1 VTLTIPHDLV
11 FEMFLGRWVD
21 VTALTVRRNL
31 RQSDPVSVSW
41 GLPTEQ
47 GKALAPPSTAEGVL
61 NNDGGHWTLGNPMS
75 DWYDYLQGRNVLTRL
90 ALRVGSDAFGRT
102 LPTTLGPTDTG
113 EVWNT
118 AGVNDSY
125 SVGSGVGNIVL
136 SAAASFGLAVINDS
150 YGDCE
155 SRITFDVGSI
165 TPTGAPIEPGNPV
178 VRWQGSGAFAGEHY
192 MLRVEVRTDQTIWAS
207 IHHSTLGSIS
217 GGLVNTGLVNAPGR
231 RFRASIYAEG
241 QALRGQVWDV
251 TNPDRPGWIASC
263 HHDRLAGG
271 FPGFRAGVAAG
282 NTNAKPLALSHD
294 DWELRLYQH
303 VGELASLKP
312 SWDASHKVKKAAFK
326 AADITQRLGRPQR
339 STLSSAPRRYLAEG
353 KNSDFTATDFWPLDE
368 ASSAPAQGLN
378 TAAGGTPAAFLRE
391 TGVTPNRGAVKWGES
406 DNFHTAVP
414 GFATLSNGGRLVF
427 TTQQAALGSAWSVMW
442 AMRLSPDA
450 GGQVFLSTAAVA
462 NRFVFFLYTDG
473 TYDLF
478 SNPSGS
484 AVSSGVISSAG
495 LDGRWV
501 TLGVTAFPSGADT
514 DVRVF
519 VDGQNRGGGLIAA
532 DAGMSPLREVLVHV
546 PQPSTG
552 GQGDSAFS
560 SLFVTA
566 SRFDTVSG
574 GKFLGERAHW
584 AIMGWR
590 GENAGLRAFRLTAEE
605 GVPFD
610 YYGDLGVTR
619 VMGPQR
625 PDPLLDQIEEC
636 AEVDGAMVFVPRYC
650 LGVVY
655 RPRRALAGQGVTAT
669 LSYSLGHVSGIS
681 VAADD
686 RPTANYVKAEKIDG
700 GFQIVEQT
708 VGPMNTKNPDALPV
722 DPEAVGRTPAAVKVN
737 VESEAQLGDVGG
749 WVRALGTVPE
759 VRFPSVTVD
768 LANRELTKGVD
779 PTRPAREVTALR
791 PGDRMLVT
799 GMASADTYRD
809 LDQIVRGGKTTFTDT
824 YQHEIKINTA
834 PYEKYKNGVYGSTF
848 SRYDGPGQVT
858 TLDAQLTAGT
868 VGGRAVT
875 TSAGMPWTTSAAAF
889 AQPFYVVVGG
899 EVIQLSGITGTGLAA
914 QTMTISARNV
924 NGLPVAGGK
933 THPAGTRVRLYQP
946 VYYQ

>member
-1 VTLTIPHDLV
+1 MTLTFPRDLV

-21 VTALTVRRNL
+21 VTALAVRRSL
-31 RQSDPVSVSW
+31 RQSDPVTVNW

-61 NNDGGHWTLGNPMS
+61 NNEGGHWTPGNAVS
-75 DWYDYLQGRNVLTRL
+75 DYYDALQGRNVPTRL
-90 ALRVGSDAFGRT
+90 CLRASTDAFGRT
-102 LPTTLGPTDTG
+102 LPSTLGPTDTG
-113 EVWNT
+113 ESWNT
-118 AGVNDSY
+118 SGVNDSY
-125 SVGSGVGNIVL
+125 SVGSGVGNVTL
-136 SAAASFGLAVINDS
+136 SAAASFGVAVIGDS

-178 VRWQGSGAFAGEHY
+178 VRWQGSGTFAGEHY
-192 MLRVEVRTDQTIWAS
+192 LLRVEVRTDQTIWAS

-231 RFRASIYAEG
+231 RFRASLYAEG

-251 TNPDRPGWIASC
+251 TNPDRPGWHASA

-271 FPGFRAGVAAG
+271 LPGFRAGVAAG
-282 NTNAKPLALSHD
+282 NTNAKPISLAHD

-303 VGELASLKP
+303 CGELSSLQP
-312 SWDASHKVKKAAFK
+312 SWDEGHKVKKAKFK
-326 AADITQRLGRPQR
+326 SADVTQRLGRPQR
-339 STLSSAPRRYLAEG
+339 TTLSSAPRRYLAEG

-368 ASSAPAQGLN
+368 ASTAPAQGLN
-378 TAAGGTPAAFLRE
+378 TAPGGTPAAFLRE
-391 TGVTPNRGAVKWGES
+391 TGVVPNRGAVKWGET
-406 DNFHTAVP
+406 DRFHTAVSR
-414 GFATLSNGGRLVF
+414 FATLSNGGRLSFV
-427 TTQQAALGSAWSVMW
+427 TQQAALGSAWSTMW

-450 GGQVFLSTAAVA
+450 GGQVFLSTAGTT

-519 VDGQNRGGGLIAA
+519 VDGQNRGGGLVAA
-532 DAGMSPLREVLVHV
+532 DAGISPLREVLVHV

-566 SRFDTVSG
+566 SRFDTVTG
-574 GKFLGERAHW
+574 GKSLGERAHW

-590 GENAGLRAFRLTAEE
+590 GECAGLRAFRLTAEE

-610 YYGDLGVTR
+610 YYGDLGQTR

-625 PDPLLDQIEEC
+625 PDPLLDQLVEC
-636 AEVDGAMVFVPRYC
+636 AEVDGALLFAPRYC
-650 LGVVY
+650 LGVAY
-655 RPRRALAGQGVTAT
+655 RPRRAMAGQGAMAT
-669 LSYSLGHVSGIS
+669 LSYSSGHVSGIEM
-681 VAADD
+681 AADD

-700 GFQIVEQT
+700 GFRIVEQA
-708 VGPMNTKNPDALPV
+708 VGPMNTKSPDALPY
-722 DPEAVGRTPAAVKVN
+722 DPDAVGRTPAEAKVN

-759 VRFPSVTVD
+759 VRFPKVTVD
-768 LANRELTKGVD
+768 LRNRELTTGAD
-779 PTRPAREVTALR
+779 PTRPAREVVALK
-791 PGDRMLVT
+791 PGDRMLIT
-799 GMASADTYRD
+799 GTAAADAYRD
-809 LDQIVRGGKTTFTDT
+809 LDQLVRGGKTTFRDR
-824 YQHEIKINTA
+824 YRHEVTINTA
-834 PYEKYKNGVYGSTF
+834 PYEKYKNGVYGSTS
-848 SRYDGPGQVT
+848 SRRDGPGQVT
-858 TLDAQLTAGT
+858 TLDAQLSAGVT
-868 VGGRAVT
+868 GGRAVT
-875 TSAGMPWTTSAAAF
+875 TSVGMPWTTSAAAF
-889 AQPFYVVVGG
+889 ASAFYVLVGG

-914 QTMTISARNV
+914 QTMTILARNV

-946 VYYQ
+946 VYYL